1 MIIAASPDVLVV
13 NVDDVPADLLAKERE
28 VEMGKEDIKSKP
40 EAVRWGK
47 KGAYAPLRPPTSW

>member
-13 NVDDVPADLLAKERE
+13 NAEDVPADLLAKERE

-40 EAVRWGK
+40 EAVRCVVMVIHVRE
-47 KGAYAPLRPPTSW
+47 PRPVE